1 MIELFLWLCCDKLN
15 HRKIKVLFVHQKGVY
30 PTNEKYCGSKSSN
43 VNLKLNYLI
52 SVIKKTWP
60 NMLILSFGA
69 VINIVLN
76 FMLIPLLGIEG
87 AGIATLIGY
96 VVSVVVCVG
105 VLIKMRLMILS
116 GRFIIVS
123 CSTVIFI
130 ILWRLFFRENFV
142 ISTLLATIITI
153 FFVLLYKKDLL
164 SLISG
169 GRK

>member
-1 MIELFLWLCCDKLN
+1 
-15 HRKIKVLFVHQKGVY
+15 
-30 PTNEKYCGSKSSN
+30 
-43 VNLKLNYLI
+43 
-52 SVIKKTWP
+52 
-60 NMLILSFGA
+60 MLILSFGA